1 MAYLARISMS
11 LVTLTCVFALSGCGE
26 DYNDRVSCTTAEDC
40 GFPTDM
46 TDRECCGG
54 FCMAAIGGGG
64 SGCDSGYRYITSEP
78 GFGDCVVAPMCP
90 VQPDMSVPIDM
101 SKVD

>member
-1 MAYLARISMS
+1 MCLATS
-11 LVTLTCVFALSGCGE
+11 LAAWACAFSLSGCRE
-26 DYNDRVSCTTAEDC
+26 DFNDRVSCTTAADC

-46 TDRECCGG
+46 TERECCGG
-54 FCMAAIGGGG
+54 FCMAAVGGGG

-78 GFGDCVVAPMCP
+78 GFGDCVVAPMCTP
-90 VQPDMSVPIDM
+90 HPDLSVPIDM